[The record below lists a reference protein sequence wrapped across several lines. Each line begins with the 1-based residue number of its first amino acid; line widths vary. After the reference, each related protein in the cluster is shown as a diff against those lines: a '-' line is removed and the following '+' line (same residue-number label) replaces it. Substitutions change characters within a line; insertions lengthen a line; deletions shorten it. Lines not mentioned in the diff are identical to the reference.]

1 MSLYQKKPDIIIRG
15 GVVLD
20 GTGGPEKYA
29 DIAIVGDKIDYI
41 GDLRGV
47 EAERVI
53 DAQGKYVTPGFIDP
67 HSHSD
72 FTIWANPECESALQ
86 QGVTTEIVGNCGFS
100 KRHGLGDIP
109 FDPAGQNITCAYDLP
124 GPVFPK
130 GSMAAVL
137 DKVDA
142 MGASMNTVWLCGH
155 NDLRIMADLYT
166 KEYTEEQFAIMENFL
181 REAMEAGYAGF
192 TTGLEFI
199 PGVVSE
205 PAEVERLAAI
215 AAEYDANYSSHMRD
229 EGTYLLESIEEF
241 LNVIR
246 ATGMRGTISH
256 LNVKY
261 DNSIPNEYL
270 QIGMQKLK
278 DARKNESLNVFADML
293 PTCFASGDC
302 VAMLPPWL
310 YANGWEEAQK
320 ILADPEGREKVKQD
334 MNRYWRF
341 LAAGQWDRLLF
352 MQVPY
357 MPEVSTM
364 SFAQWVEKCGK
375 EPVDCFLDI
384 MQAAPTFDEAQQ
396 VGMQGNV
403 FHEQTMVDSV
413 VRDPIYLWQTDSR
426 VSHDYA
432 NNCKVSRNNIQDYM
446 SMMYFFV
453 RYVKELGAISIEQA
467 VHKATGRPA
476 SHYKLDRRGMLL
488 EGYFADIN
496 VFDLQQL
503 KINATFA
510 EPCHY
515 CSGMDHVIVNG
526 QIVIEKGKH
535 TGIRPGRALRRQQI
549 R

>member
-47 EAERVI
+47 EAKRVI

-109 FDPAGQNITCAYDLP
+109 FDPAGQNITCVYDLP

-432 NNCKVSRNNIQDYM
+432 NDCKVSRNNIQDYM